1 MTGFWENYEGWLHPK
16 FGRSPHKVID
26 DPELITKKNRMR
38 EAFREEYIKRSFN
51 PYRLA
56 AGMGGT
62 PV

>member
-16 FGRSPHKVID
+16 FSRSPHKVID
-26 DPELITKKNRMR
+26 DPELIAKKNRMR